1 MCSMCAIWVCS
12 PSQISPSFTLQGGLV
27 GLVAGTVVVA
37 VEGKVVVVVAGIVVA
52 SVVVPSVPSVVV
64 GMAVVVVCI
73 MVVPIV
79 VSGMGGHGHSEKE
92 GELGPQMQS
101 GHSSTKSQL
110 REFIVRREGIIVRPG
125 KKVALRAK
133 VGEKV
138 AGTGWLKLAHGL
150 TTLTVHCGGNTCN
163 CRKSSFKDNYLSLDI
178 RPHWLLPRCCR

>member
-1 MCSMCAIWVCS
+1 MCS

-52 SVVVPSVPSVVV
+52 SVVVPSVVV

-101 GHSSTKSQL
+101 GHSSTNSQL
-110 REFIVRREGIIVRPG
+110 EEFNVRREGIIVRPG

-138 AGTGWLKLAHGL
+138 AAAGWLKLAHGL
-150 TTLTVHCGGNTCN
+150 TTLTVHCGGKTCV
-163 CRKSSFKDNYLSLDI
+163 CRKSSLKGNYLSLDI

>member
-1 MCSMCAIWVCS
+1 MCS

-27 GLVAGTVVVA
+27 GLVAGSVVVA
-37 VEGKVVVVVAGIVVA
+37 VGGKVVVVVAGIVVA
-52 SVVVPSVPSVVV
+52 SVVVPSVVV

-101 GHSSTKSQL
+101 GHSSTNSQL
-110 REFIVRREGIIVRPG
+110 GESIVRREGIIVRPG

-138 AGTGWLKLAHGL
+138 AAAGWLKLAHGL
-150 TTLTVHCGGNTCN
+150 TTLTVHCGGRTCM
-163 CRKSSFKDNYLSLDI
+163 
-178 RPHWLLPRCCR
+178 

>member
-1 MCSMCAIWVCS
+1 MCS

-27 GLVAGTVVVA
+27 GLVAGS
-37 VEGKVVVVVAGIVVA
+37 VVVVVAGIVVA

-110 REFIVRREGIIVRPG
+110 GVLIVRREGIIVRPG

-138 AGTGWLKLAHGL
+138 AAAGWLKLAHGL
-150 TTLTVHCGGNTCN
+150 TTLTVHCGGRTCM
-163 CRKSSFKDNYLSLDI
+163 
-178 RPHWLLPRCCR
+178 

>member
-1 MCSMCAIWVCS
+1 MCS

-27 GLVAGTVVVA
+27 GLVAGSVVVA
-37 VEGKVVVVVAGIVVA
+37 VGGSVVVVVAGIVVA
-52 SVVVPSVPSVVV
+52 SVVVPSVSSVVV

-79 VSGMGGHGHSEKE
+79 VSGTGGHGHSEKE

-101 GHSSTKSQL
+101 GHSSTNSQL
-110 REFIVRREGIIVRPG
+110 GESIVRREGIIVRPG

-138 AGTGWLKLAHGL
+138 AAAGWLKLAHGL
-150 TTLTVHCGGNTCN
+150 TTLTVHCGGKTCL

>member
-1 MCSMCAIWVCS
+1 MCS

-27 GLVAGTVVVA
+27 GLVAGSVVVA
-37 VEGKVVVVVAGIVVA
+37 VGGKVVVVVAGIVVA
-52 SVVVPSVPSVVV
+52 SVVVPSVVV

-101 GHSSTKSQL
+101 GHSSTNSQL
-110 REFIVRREGIIVRPG
+110 GESIVRREGIIVRPG

-138 AGTGWLKLAHGL
+138 AAAGWLKLAHGL
-150 TTLTVHCGGNTCN
+150 TTLTVHCGGKTCL